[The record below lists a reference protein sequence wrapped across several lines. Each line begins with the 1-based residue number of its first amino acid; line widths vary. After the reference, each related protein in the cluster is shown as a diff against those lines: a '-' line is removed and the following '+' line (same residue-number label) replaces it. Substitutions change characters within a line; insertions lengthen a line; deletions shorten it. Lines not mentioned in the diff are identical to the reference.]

1 MQRRRGSEMF
11 QIEQVSIII
20 ITAFLGFVFWWVGKE
35 VKKLNKD
42 ETPSRLVAAVIAYVR
57 FITDYTVRA
66 MGEDYGKKFAAYIGA
81 IFIYIFFSNFS
92 GLFGLAAPTANFSV
106 TLVLALITWLS
117 IQIVRLR
124 ESGVKGYFGSFLDP
138 FPFFLIPNIFGE
150 IAPLIS
156 LSLRL
161 FGNVLSGSVILSL
174 LYMFTGWLSQ
184 FIPVIGNFNFVGIF
198 VSPVLHLYFDLF
210 AGFIQAFL
218 FISLTIIYIGMEA
231 PREEKSN

>member
-1 MQRRRGSEMF
+1 MF
-11 QIEQVSIII
+11 QVEQVSIII
-20 ITAFLGFVFWWVGKE
+20 ITLFLGFMCWWIGQQIKE
-35 VKKLNKD
+35 LNND
-42 ETPSRLVAAVIAYVR
+42 ETPNRLVAAVFAYVQ

-66 MGEDYGKKFAAYIGA
+66 MGQNYGKKFAAYIGA
-81 IFIYIFFSNFS
+81 VFIYIFFSNFS
-92 GLFGLAAPTANFSV
+92 GLFGLSAPTANFSV

-117 IQIVRLR
+117 IQIVRLK
-124 ESGVKGYFGSFLDP
+124 ESGVKGYFENLLDP

-174 LYMFTGWLSQ
+174 LYMFTGWVSQ
-184 FIPVIGNFNFVGIF
+184 FVPVIGNFNFIGVF
-198 VSPVLHLYFDLF
+198 VTPVLHLYFDLF
-210 AGFIQAFL
+210 SGFIQAFL

-231 PREEKSN
+231 PIDEK